1 MIITDKYVFFFG
13 GVCSQ
18 WVPSKFT
25 IDGIEYNCAEQY
37 MMAKKAELFKDA
49 KNYEKIMNADHPR
62 DQKRYGR
69 QVKNFDYKKW
79 SEVSRDIVFDGN
91 MAKFTQNPR
100 MMNKLLSYE
109 NRKIVEA
116 SSTDTIW
123 GIGLGLNDPRI
134 FDEREWRGTN
144 WLGEVIM
151 EVRHTL
157 IAKFQ
162 SKERPEDCEPD
173 YEWLSDIARGR

>member
-25 IDGIEYNCAEQY
+25 IDGTEYNCAEQY
-37 MMAKKAELFKDA
+37 MMAMKAKLFNDWEQH
-49 KNYEKIMNADHPR
+49 EKIMKADHPR

-69 QVKNFDYKKW
+69 QVKNFDVDKW
-79 SEVSRDIVFDGN
+79 NSVARNIVFDAN
-91 MAKFTQNPR
+91 WAKFTQNPR
-100 MMNKLLSYE
+100 MMDELLSYE
-109 NRKIVEA
+109 TRKIVEA
-116 SSTDTIW
+116 SPTDTIW
-123 GIGLGLNDPRI
+123 GIGLAVNDPRI

-151 EVRHTL
+151 EVRHEI
-157 IAKFQ
+157 IAMLQ
-162 SKERPEDCEPD
+162 SRERPEDYEPD
-173 YEWLSDIARGR
+173 YEWLNDIARNR